1 MTTASATAASTTGV
15 TAGASETGVTTA
27 VGHAGPRTDET
38 PAPARVP
45 ATKAAR
51 HALIATLLSRRPVHS
66 QSELAAA
73 LAEAGVS
80 VTQATLSR
88 DLVELRAVKIRT
100 AAGTLAYAVPAEG
113 GDRSPQPAPDT
124 EFLAA
129 RLARMCVDLL
139 VSADSSG
146 NLVVLRTP
154 PGAAQFF
161 ASAIDHSVLHG
172 VMGTIAGD
180 DTVLV
185 IARENDSPD
194 SGSSGRALAARFLA
208 LASTTP
214 ADPAATELTPAEQ
227 ATPGTATTD
236 EREL

>member
-1 MTTASATAASTTGV
+1 MSAPT
-15 TAGASETGVTTA
+15 
-27 VGHAGPRTDET
+27 RTL
-38 PAPARVP
+38 RVP

-51 HALIATLLSRRPVHS
+51 HALIATLLSRRPIHS
-66 QSELAAA
+66 QPELAAA

-100 AAGTLAYAVPAEG
+100 AAGALAYAIAAEG
-113 GDRSPQPAPDT
+113 GDRSPRPAVDT

-129 RLARMCVDLL
+129 RLARLCAELL
-139 VSADSSG
+139 VTADASG

-161 ASAIDHSVLHG
+161 ASAIDHSVLPG
-172 VMGTIAGD
+172 VLGTIAGD

-185 IARENDSPD
+185 IARELDGADPR
-194 SGSSGRALAARFLA
+194 SGGRALAARFLA
-208 LASTTP
+208 LASTTS
-214 ADPAATELTPAEQ
+214 AAAAPDDLLLP
-227 ATPGTATTD
+227 D
-236 EREL
+236 ERDL